1 MDKEQL
7 HQLLGQLHA
16 ELGRTQAVDAGDR
29 ELLKSLQA
37 DVQAILERADE
48 SAEIQ
53 YGPLGAR
60 LRHGVQRFEV
70 SHPQLTWAM
79 SEVLEILSRSGV

>member
-1 MDKEQL
+1 MDKDQL

-16 ELGRTQAVDAGDR
+16 ELLQTQAVDANDR
-29 ELLKSLQA
+29 ELLKSLRA

-48 SAEIQ
+48 TAEPQ
-53 YGPLGAR
+53 YGPLGIR
-60 LRHGVQRFEV
+60 LRHGIQHFEV

-79 SEVLEILSRSGV
+79 GEVLEILSRSGV